1 MKIYAQRGFTLIELM
16 IVVAIIGILAAVA
29 LPAYQDYTIRSK
41 VSEGMVMAQ
50 SFKTSIA
57 EATTLVELAANVA
70 AANGTVAAANP
81 TKYLTSI
88 AAAPATGVIT
98 VTYNATNVGPIGA
111 ANTLIVSPFIKSA
124 AGGVQTMAAAI
135 AAGNTGA
142 VDWACRGLGTA
153 AATAGGMGA
162 AGAGTMLEK
171 YSPSAC
177 R

>member
-1 MKIYAQRGFTLIELM
+1 MKRQDQAGFTLIELM

-41 VSEGMVMAQ
+41 VSEGMVMAE
-50 SFKTSIA
+50 SFKTAIA
-57 EATTLVELAANVA
+57 EATTLVELTANVT

-88 AAAPATGVIT
+88 QAAPATGVIT
-98 VTYNATNVGPIGA
+98 VVYNATNVGAIGA
-111 ANTLIVSPFIKSA
+111 ANSLLISPFIKSST
-124 AGGVQTMAAAI
+124 GGTQALATAI
-135 AAGNTGA
+135 GAGNTGA
-142 VDWACRGLGTA
+142 VDWACRGTGVA
-153 AATAGGMGA
+153 AATAGGMAA
-162 AGAGTMLEK
+162 AGAGTLLPK